1 MQNRMKRCVTIFVL
15 ATVTAVAVPIT
26 AMADRAIVKYSAHG
40 HSAKAKAVKQ
50 QRHRHR
56 HRHAVGH
63 RFRKQDVVVVNNW
76 RARGLPRPSRNE
88 VYIANGDSIYLAAA
102 ATLLVKALIN

>member
-56 HRHAVGH
+56 HAVGH

-76 RARGLPRPSRNE
+76 RARGLPRPGRNE